1 MTQEEKAELESRM
14 AAVQQAKATE
24 ARDRYSLTGG
34 KGLGGFLQNGTA
46 GIGLALDKILGGK
59 LGMEE
64 ADRTDSRQ
72 YITRLADQTKALN
85 EIADILKGGIPVH
98 DATNAPPGPC
108 RAPQEMSAA
117 NSYRRFAFAAIE
129 FPVEDW
135 SIKGGVRHHVH
146 EFPRVPG
153 GAVEKLGR
161 SVYRISCSALMMDTF
176 KLYPGLY
183 PSGLNRLLALFETS
197 TTADLVVRGWRTIP
211 AFCIN
216 WDRSFSAKILS
227 GEKVKLEFIEDQSEY
242 FLTENLVAPA
252 SRVDTSTADMRAAV
266 AKSRMGETPGTLA
279 QVLDAVDKIDT
290 YVTAMQ
296 AAVDAGPLFANLVEA
311 HAERALAQVRVA
323 DKLVESTYPENLA
336 FVLAVRA
343 IADLVLRRR
352 NDTLNARV
360 TAATYVVPVDMA
372 VTQIATNLYGSSA
385 RGSELVA
392 LNGLSDPSRVRAGTP
407 LPYYP

>member
-1 MTQEEKAELESRM
+1 
-14 AAVQQAKATE
+14 
-24 ARDRYSLTGG
+24 
-34 KGLGGFLQNGTA
+34 
-46 GIGLALDKILGGK
+46 
-59 LGMEE
+59 
-64 ADRTDSRQ
+64 
-72 YITRLADQTKALN
+72 
-85 EIADILKGGIPVH
+85 
-98 DATNAPPGPC
+98 
-108 RAPQEMSAA
+108 MSAA
-117 NSYRRFAFAAIE
+117 NSYRRFAFDAIE
-129 FPVEDW
+129 FPVEDH
-135 SIKGGVRHHVH
+135 SIKGGARHHVH

-161 SVYRISCSALMMDTF
+161 SVYRISCSAIFVDTF

-183 PSGLNRLLALFETS
+183 PSSLNRLVALFETS

-216 WDRSFSAKILS
+216 WDRAFAAKMLS
-227 GEKVKLEFIEDQSEY
+227 GEKVKLEFIEDQSAY

-252 SRVDTSTADMRAAV
+252 ARVDTSTADMRAAV
-266 AKSRMGETPGTLA
+266 AKIRMGNTPGTLA

-296 AAVDAGPLFANLVEA
+296 AAIDAGPLFANLVEA
-311 HAERALAQVRVA
+311 HAERVLAQVRVA

-343 IADLVLRRR
+343 LADLVLRRR

-360 TAATYVVPVDMA
+360 TAATYVVPVDMP
-372 VTQIATNLYGSSA
+372 VSQIATNLYGSSV

-392 LNGLSDPSRVRAGTP
+392 LNGLSDPSRVRAGTS
-407 LPYYP
+407 LTYYP